1 MTDADKVRLT
11 EGEANIKTPKLGGV
25 IVNPSPTCVF
35 EGDTNTPANSK
46 SLRQKAVKGV
56 AWTALQRYSTMLIQF
71 ISGIILAR
79 LLTPYDY
86 GCIGMLMIFM
96 LLAESFIDGGFGSA
110 LIQKKRPTQADYS
123 TIFFWNLSM
132 AVVLYAVLFLSAPAI
147 ARFYGIP
154 LLSDI
159 LRVQGLI
166 LFIYAFN
173 IVQRNQLQ
181 KKLNFKVLSIVTIL
195 TSLTAL
201 TVTIVMAWQGFGV
214 WALVAQNMLTAAI
227 PSVVFW
233 FYVRWRP
240 QWTFSWQSF
249 RELFSFGFYMFLT
262 RMLNDFGQQIQ
273 GLLIGRFY
281 DASTMGYYSKANA
294 TERLAS
300 TSISKTLMQVTFP
313 LYAEAQDDKVAL
325 GNMIKKMTMT
335 VSYVTFPLM
344 FILLLCA
351 KPLFIFLYSDKWA
364 DSVPY
369 FQVLCLSGFAYCLQ
383 AVNYQ
388 SVAAIGKS
396 RTMFVWTLVKRSMGI
411 FFIVTGLLLYGM
423 SGLLV
428 GMVLNTWFAYF
439 VNISLVSTHIGYHW
453 KTQISDLTPGL
464 LASSI
469 IAAVT
474 YITTSFCSLPLYTDG
489 VLKLIIY
496 IGLYLGWSLFY
507 KPKDYQLF
515 SSLIIPLIIKVKN
528 RKTACLK
535 NQDYS

>member
-1 MTDADKVRLT
+1 MTDT
-11 EGEANIKTPKLGGV
+11 EKHHPPTGDGGGTDVKTPELGGV
-25 IVNPSPTCVF
+25 NFNPSPTCVF
-35 EGDTNTPANSK
+35 EGDADIPAKSK
-46 SLRQKAVKGV
+46 ALRQKAVKGV

-123 TIFFWNLSM
+123 TIFFWNMGLS
-132 AVVLYAVLFLSAPAI
+132 VLLYAVLFLSAPAI

-159 LRVQGLI
+159 LRVQGMV

-214 WALVAQNMLTAAI
+214 WALVAQNILTAAI

-262 RMLNDFGQQIQ
+262 NLLNQFGQQIQ

-294 TERLAS
+294 TERLSS
-300 TSISKTLMQVTFP
+300 TSISKVMSQVTYP
-313 LYAEAQDDKVAL
+313 LYAEVQDDKTAL
-325 GNMIKKMTMT
+325 GSIIKKITMT

-344 FILLLCA
+344 FVLLLCA
-351 KPLFIFLYSDKWA
+351 KPLFILLYSDRWA

-369 FQVLCLSGFAYCLQ
+369 FQVLCIAGLAYSLQ
-383 AVNYQ
+383 SVNYQ

-396 RTMFVWTLVKRSMGI
+396 RTMFVWTFVKRVMGI
-411 FFIVTGLLLYGM
+411 VFVVAGLLLAGM
-423 SGLLV
+423 KGLLV
-428 GMVLNTWFAYF
+428 GMVLNTWFSYF
-439 VNISLVSTHIGYHW
+439 INIWLVSRHIGYRWHR
-453 KTQISDLTPGL
+453 QLLDITPVL
-464 LASSI
+464 VASLV
-469 IAAVT
+469 AAAAT
-474 YITTSFCSLPLYTDG
+474 YTIGTFCSLPLYADG
-489 VLKLIIY
+489 VLKFILFMV
-496 IGLYLGWSLFY
+496 LYTGWSMLFR
-507 KPKDYQLF
+507 PEAYQLF
-515 SSLIIPLIIKVKN
+515 CVAAKPFTKKLK
-528 RKTACLK
+528 RKINK
-535 NQDYS
+535 K